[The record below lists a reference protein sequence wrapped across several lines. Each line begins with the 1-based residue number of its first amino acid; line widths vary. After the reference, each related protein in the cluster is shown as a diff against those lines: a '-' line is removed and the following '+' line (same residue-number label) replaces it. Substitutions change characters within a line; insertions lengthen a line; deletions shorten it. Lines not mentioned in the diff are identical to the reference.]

1 MLVRTG
7 LVILGLLLAS
17 LSWSAAPQ
25 TPQEARAQIEALQKE
40 LQQLSTWMKELKSER
55 SDVEQQLESK
65 EQAIQDLQNKIRDL
79 MQDLK
84 AGEAQLSQLQIQ
96 QRELQ
101 LSIEQQHDQIAAQLR
116 AVYRSGN
123 DDGLRFLLDGQS
135 PAQTMRL
142 IHYNRYFSQARQ
154 GLINGYATQVNELH
168 LVEKSIRSR
177 RAQLLGQQKELQAQQ
192 ASLKQE
198 QQQRQKLLVRL
209 DKDLQT
215 SGKRAQQLTENQA
228 QLKSL
233 LERLEQALADI
244 QIPDQD
250 TPFKTQQG
258 KLIRPLANLSVLPDT
273 SQVNLGG
280 VTYAAKEGEQVRS
293 VFHGRVVFADWM
305 RGFGF
310 LVIIDHGEGYMSL
323 YGYNQSLLREV
334 GEWVNANDVIATAGS
349 SGGRTETGLFFAL
362 RYNGQ
367 PLSPQTWVK

>member
-7 LVILGLLLAS
+7 LVILGMLLAS

-65 EQAIQDLQNKIRDL
+65 EQAIQNLQNKIRDL

-177 RAQLLGQQKELQAQQ
+177 RAQLLGQQQELQAQQ
-192 ASLKQE
+192 ASLQQE

-215 SGKRAQQLTENQA
+215 SGKRAQRLTENQA

-258 KLIRPLANLSVLPDT
+258 KLIRPLANLSVLPDN

>member
-1 MLVRTG
+1 MHSAPLFMLPSLQT
-7 LVILGLLLAS
+7 LFTSLLLVL
-17 LSWSAAPQ
+17 LSAHLVAQPVDALDK
-25 TPQEARAQIEALQKE
+25 EAEALKQE
-40 LQQLSTWMKELKSER
+40 LE
-55 SDVEQQLESK
+55 
-65 EQAIQDLQNKIRDL
+65 
-79 MQDLK
+79 
-84 AGEAQLSQLQIQ
+84 
-96 QRELQ
+96 
-101 LSIEQQHDQIAAQLR
+101 
-116 AVYRSGN
+116 
-123 DDGLRFLLDGQS
+123 
-135 PAQTMRL
+135 
-142 IHYNRYFSQARQ
+142 
-154 GLINGYATQVNELH
+154 
-168 LVEKSIRSR
+168 
-177 RAQLLGQQKELQAQQ
+177 
-192 ASLKQE
+192 SLKQE

-258 KLIRPLANLSVLPDT
+258 KLIRPLANLSVLPDN